1 MKNQSVYP
9 TFSSAFVFLLFVAA
23 YVYLGQV
30 TLDPIAR
37 LGTLNGGE
45 FDADTFIEFNGLNA
59 CRGTEVCTVMSFTMT
74 YVAPKAADAVEV
86 RNQAQDFNEKALKL
100 VAIAKPSDY
109 YYFDDVMVKCPGDT
123 EEREVNALVFKI
135 K

>member
-1 MKNQSVYP
+1 
-9 TFSSAFVFLLFVAA
+9 LLFVAA
-23 YVYLGQV
+23 YVHLGQ
-30 TLDPIAR
+30 TTHDPIVR

-45 FDADTFIEFNGLNA
+45 ISADTFIGFNGLNA
-59 CRGTEVCTVMSFTMT
+59 ALGSETCTVTSFTMT
-74 YVAPKAADAVEV
+74 YVAHKADAVEV
-86 RNQAQDFNEKALKL
+86 RNHAQDYNEKALKL
-100 VAIAKPSDY
+100 VAMAKPSDY